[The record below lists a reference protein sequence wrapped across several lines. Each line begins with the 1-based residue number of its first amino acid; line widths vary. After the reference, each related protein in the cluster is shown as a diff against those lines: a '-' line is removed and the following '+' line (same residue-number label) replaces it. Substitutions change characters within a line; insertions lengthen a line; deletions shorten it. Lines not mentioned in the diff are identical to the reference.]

1 MPTEIK
7 SKELYAGF
15 WKRVAASLIDLVIIL
30 IVFIIVLIIID
41 VIAVVFFGFASQ
53 ADIKN
58 INIFLAYVGF
68 TLYGVLFECSS
79 KQATPGKQ
87 ILKIIVVDLQY
98 KRISLGRSFSRNLPV
113 IIPQIIFEISRN
125 GDLVLKIICFLSPI
139 IMVLAVSWTKKSQGL
154 HDIFAECLVVNK
166 EAVQK
171 HFQSPATDNA
181 SYLGDNYFQQAA
193 KDETEQLKTISISA
207 ADEIRKYKQL
217 LDDGIITEEEFIAK
231 KKVLLKL

>member
-41 VIAVVFFGFASQ
+41 VIAVVFGFASQ

-58 INIFLAYVGF
+58 INKFLAYVGV
-68 TLYGVLFECSS
+68 TLYDVLFECSS

-125 GDLVLKIICFLSPI
+125 GDLVLKIICLLSPI
-139 IMVLAVSWTKKSQGL
+139 IMVLAVTWTKKSQGL

-181 SYLGDNYFQQAA
+181 SYLEDNYFQQAA

-231 KKVLLKL
+231 KKILLG